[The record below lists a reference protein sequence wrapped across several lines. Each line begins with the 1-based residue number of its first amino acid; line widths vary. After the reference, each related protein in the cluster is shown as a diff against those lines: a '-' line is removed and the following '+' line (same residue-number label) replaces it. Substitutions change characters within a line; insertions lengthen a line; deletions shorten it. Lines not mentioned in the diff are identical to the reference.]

1 MVAALKEYLV
11 RLVEDIERH
20 MTTCAAVAQRT
31 ESEVAAVREEV
42 HSAIRSLKET
52 EARGDQGVGL
62 RRLSGSPDGIVC
74 VGTDDLSAF

>member
-1 MVAALKEYLV
+1 LKEYLI

-20 MTTCAAVAQRT
+20 MAACAAVAQRT

-42 HSAIRSLKET
+42 HFAIWSLKET
-52 EARGDQGVGL
+52 EARVDQGVGL

-74 VGTDDLSAF
+74 IGTGDISAF